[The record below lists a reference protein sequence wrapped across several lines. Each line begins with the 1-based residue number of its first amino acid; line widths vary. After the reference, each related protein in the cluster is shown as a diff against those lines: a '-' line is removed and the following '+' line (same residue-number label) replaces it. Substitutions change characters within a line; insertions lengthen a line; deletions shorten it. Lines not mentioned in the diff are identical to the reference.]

1 MILHIGG
8 KVATLGLV
16 LAALITAFSAPRSEP
31 VVEVPLEFTPIAVV
45 SSSAREVPK
54 LQAAVQ
60 GPVANPRYVL
70 RATGYN
76 SLESQTDSTPFITAT
91 GTRTRFGVV
100 AVSRDL
106 LGADL
111 PYGSLVRIR
120 DLGAYHTG
128 NGVGA
133 FQSMLDSQQ
142 LFVVE
147 DTMHARKNQQIDVW
161 FERRSFVPFMA
172 WRHIRRRGLQ
182 SGITVL
188 GVAVGVMVLIVALSL
203 TNGFIDELISSTLR
217 ATPMLTLQSYVNGEV
232 LPDDRQLLADLAQQP
247 EVVAAAP
254 FLTGQALI
262 ARRASAALGIPGRQG
277 YTQVLGIDPDLHKA
291 VLDLQVIEL
300 QAEAMKREGGI
311 VLGASL
317 AQQLGVLRGDS
328 VMLRDINGATA
339 EFEVVGTFRVGNEL
353 IDAVTSYMWL
363 GNLQSYLRQEDAITG
378 YHLRLDE
385 PTRAHTVGVSLADRY
400 SLRPVSW
407 EGMFGSLV
415 SQLRLQKAVI
425 SVVVFLIVLVAALG
439 ITNILVLTVAEKTE
453 EIAIIRDL
461 GATEKQVLSIFTL
474 EGFLLGGGGTL
485 LGALLGL
492 LVSAYFR
499 VQPFPLPGDL
509 YFITQLPV
517 EVQAFDVLWVC
528 GVSLATSVI
537 AGLVP
542 ARRAARL
549 DPVAVLR

>member
-1 MILHIGG
+1 
-8 KVATLGLV
+8 
-16 LAALITAFSAPRSEP
+16 
-31 VVEVPLEFTPIAVV
+31 
-45 SSSAREVPK
+45 
-54 LQAAVQ
+54 
-60 GPVANPRYVL
+60 
-70 RATGYN
+70 
-76 SLESQTDSTPFITAT
+76 
-91 GTRTRFGVV
+91 
-100 AVSRDL
+100 
-106 LGADL
+106 
-111 PYGSLVRIR
+111 
-120 DLGAYHTG
+120 
-128 NGVGA
+128 
-133 FQSMLDSQQ
+133 
-142 LFVVE
+142 
-147 DTMHARKNQQIDVW
+147 
-161 FERRSFVPFMA
+161 MA

-453 EIAIIRDL
+453 EIAIIRAL